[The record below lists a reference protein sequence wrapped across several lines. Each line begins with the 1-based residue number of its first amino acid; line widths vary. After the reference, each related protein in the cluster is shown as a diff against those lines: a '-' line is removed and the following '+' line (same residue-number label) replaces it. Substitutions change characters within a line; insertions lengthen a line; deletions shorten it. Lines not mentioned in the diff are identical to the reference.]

1 MISNLAFDALIWL
14 KPVTWLF
21 REFNSIQRVRRE
33 NQPVI
38 PLPRTTRFKKLCDSS
53 TQIKRSLVRML
64 VFVISWF
71 LETNSKEARFSGNR
85 FATRTRR
92 FESFG
97 ADIDKKRTLC
107 WKTEARK
114 LTLNQPLSSS
124 FCSQLPCFIFWPP
137 ISRWLS
143 CLVGLPYCSVLVAM
157 GGVAAPSPL
166 LDLAASQMW
175 YNVLG

>member
-1 MISNLAFDALIWL
+1 M
-14 KPVTWLF
+14 TWLF
-21 REFNSIQRVRRE
+21 RESNSIQRVRRE

-53 TQIKRSLVRML
+53 TQIKRSLVRLL

-97 ADIDKKRTLC
+97 ADIDKNELWSFHPVLQLETLC

-137 ISRWLS
+137 ISRWIS